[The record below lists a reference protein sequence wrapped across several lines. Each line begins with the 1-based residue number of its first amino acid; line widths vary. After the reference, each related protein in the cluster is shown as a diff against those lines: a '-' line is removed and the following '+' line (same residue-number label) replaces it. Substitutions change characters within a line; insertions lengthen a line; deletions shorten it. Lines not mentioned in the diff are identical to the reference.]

1 MKRKNP
7 EATPLEDD
15 AHKVEIT
22 PLGAGQEVGRSC
34 IMLKYAGKS
43 VMLDC
48 GIHPGYSGES
58 CLPFFDNT
66 EMDEI
71 DVMLV
76 THFHLDH
83 CAAVPYVTGKT
94 PFKGRIFMTH
104 PTKAICGTL
113 LKDFIKLSGGKDGE
127 PLYNQSHLYG
137 ALDKSEVLD
146 FHQTIEV
153 NGIK

>member
-1 MKRKNP
+1 
-7 EATPLEDD
+7 
-15 AHKVEIT
+15 
-22 PLGAGQEVGRSC
+22 
-34 IMLKYAGKS
+34 
-43 VMLDC
+43 MLDC

-94 PFKGRIFMTH
+94 PFKVGRQMYIS
-104 PTKAICGTL
+104 PL
-113 LKDFIKLSGGKDGE
+113 LNAPYTIQVYGMASCPKL
-127 PLYNQSHLYG
+127 LRIIHVQSMLPRIRPADKKSSADVFHG
-137 ALDKSEVLD
+137 A
-146 FHQTIEV
+146 T
-153 NGIK
+153 